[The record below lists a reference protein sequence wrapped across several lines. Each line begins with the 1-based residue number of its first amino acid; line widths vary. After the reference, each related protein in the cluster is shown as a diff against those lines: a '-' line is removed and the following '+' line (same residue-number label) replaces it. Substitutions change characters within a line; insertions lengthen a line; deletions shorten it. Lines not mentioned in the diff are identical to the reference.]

1 MFVLNNAIKI
11 LQNKIIHAHPE
22 QARLTVD
29 LEPQTPDHLIEWL
42 GEQVLYPQFYWQSR
56 DGGEEVVALGQ
67 HAHFIDAATAK
78 TKTRLAPLQ
87 RIWGGRSFHCQ
98 PGTKID
104 RTKIDST
111 KVNSTK
117 VNRIDADTTAAY
129 YFLPQIELIRTQ
141 KKKQDQW
148 QLAVNLNTV
157 GAAAPDHT
165 NLLQSLN
172 ALVID
177 PSVRPS
183 VPCHIQSR
191 IHNPDLSQ
199 WSGLVNKALTAIEQ
213 QRFAKVVLAR
223 QTKLKLSQPLS
234 AAQFLQQSRQL
245 NQQCFHFMFALNQH
259 DYFIGSTPERLY
271 ARTDST
277 LDTEALAGTAARGLD
292 AATDVELADWLLH
305 DEKNRYENRLVVDDL
320 VSRLKPRCVSLQ
332 VSAQPEL
339 VQLRKVQHLKHLLM
353 GQLKADVDDAE
364 LLDSLQPSAAIAGLP
379 REPALAFIAENEPFS
394 REWYSGALG
403 YWGQQH
409 SEFCVAI
416 RSARVQGNELQ
427 LFAGA
432 GIVPGSTALSEWQE
446 LDRKTATLLS
456 LIEPDAG
463 VINSGS
469 VVIKPNSVVIKPN
482 TLITDPKTLVP
493 EAKSLVI
500 KKKRFVTE
508 QKRA

>member
-1 MFVLNNAIKI
+1 MFVLKNAIKI
-11 LQNKIIHAHPE
+11 LQDKIINAHSE
-22 QARLTVD
+22 QRRITVD
-29 LEPQTPDHLIEWL
+29 LEPQTPEHLIEWL

-56 DGGEEVVALGQ
+56 DGEEEVVALGQ
-67 HAHFIDAATAK
+67 HAHFTDAATAK
-78 TKTRLAPLQ
+78 SRLAPLQ

-98 PGTKID
+98 PGPKT
-104 RTKIDST
+104 DST
-111 KVNSTK
+111 QSTSAEASRA
-117 VNRIDADTTAAY
+117 NADVTTGY

-141 KKKQDQW
+141 KQKQEQW
-148 QLAVNLNTV
+148 QLAVNLN
-157 GAAAPDHT
+157 AAVPEQTD
-165 NLLQSLN
+165 LLQSLD
-172 ALVID
+172 ALVIA

-183 VPCHIQSR
+183 KPCHIQSR
-191 IHNPDLSQ
+191 VHSPDLSQ

-271 ARTDST
+271 ARTDSI

-292 AATDVELADWLLH
+292 AATDVALADWLLH

-332 VSAQPEL
+332 VSALPEL

-403 YWGQQH
+403 YLGQQQ

-463 VINSGS
+463 VINSGN
-469 VVIKPNSVVIKPN
+469 VVIKPSSVVIKPN